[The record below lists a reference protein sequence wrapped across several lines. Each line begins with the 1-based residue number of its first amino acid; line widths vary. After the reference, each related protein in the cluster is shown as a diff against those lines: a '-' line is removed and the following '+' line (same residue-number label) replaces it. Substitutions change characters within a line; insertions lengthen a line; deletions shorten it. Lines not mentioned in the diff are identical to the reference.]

1 MVIIY
6 LQEESGRILSQMAAN
21 HRDWLRAAD
30 HGKLM
35 ESGGPCCL
43 ASSGKMTSLVLN
55 MAASFCGGNFLS
67 ESFAVAQHG
76 DKNSSEKVR
85 GGRGTERGSTEHVE
99 RKEQRWIRCRRVI
112 RGTSCSLGGS
122 SYMWRYTRCRTPSD
136 IWRTNGMNR
145 AHGFR
150 SRYCVLTFYTGTGEY
165 CMHQGAYQCKT
176 AGISATLNW
185 NCSANYWVF

>member
-1 MVIIY
+1 MTQAPVLTIVTIVTIVLVIIY

-30 HGKLM
+30 RGKLM

-85 GGRGTERGSTEHVE
+85 GGR
-99 RKEQRWIRCRRVI
+99 EQKGVLWN
-112 RGTSCSLGGS
+112 
-122 SYMWRYTRCRTPSD
+122 MW
-136 IWRTNGMNR
+136 NGRNKD
-145 AHGFR
+145 G
-150 SRYCVLTFYTGTGEY
+150 
-165 CMHQGAYQCKT
+165 
-176 AGISATLNW
+176 
-185 NCSANYWVF
+185 